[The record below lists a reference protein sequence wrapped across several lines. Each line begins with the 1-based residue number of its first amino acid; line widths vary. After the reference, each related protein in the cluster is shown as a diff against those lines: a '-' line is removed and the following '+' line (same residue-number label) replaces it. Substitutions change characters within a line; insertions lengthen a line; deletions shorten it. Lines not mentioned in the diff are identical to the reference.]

1 MPDDKIFGYEWND
14 IVRAQRGGAVS
25 AKVDTTR
32 PSCRVDEDQTKQ
44 DRELLEQHGRAGLEA
59 QGLRGVIDRLTRAN
73 AW

>member
-25 AKVDTTR
+25 AKIDTTR

-44 DRELLEQHGRAGLEA
+44 DRECSSSMGARAWKP
-59 QGLRGVIDRLTRAN
+59 RALG
-73 AW
+73 ASLIA